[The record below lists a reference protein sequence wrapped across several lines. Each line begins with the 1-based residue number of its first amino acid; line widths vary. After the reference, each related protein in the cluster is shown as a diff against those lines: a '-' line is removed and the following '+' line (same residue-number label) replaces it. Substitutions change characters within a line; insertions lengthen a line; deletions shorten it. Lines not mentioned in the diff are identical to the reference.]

1 MSGKNIIVFDL
12 ETQRSFDEV
21 GGRNSME
28 KLGISVLGAYFY
40 QSDEYI
46 VFEESELKNFEE
58 RLSDR
63 PLLVG
68 FNSRRFDC
76 PVLQPYVRADL
87 SKFPQLDIL
96 EEVVRVVSH
105 RVKLESIAQATL
117 GTGKSGSG
125 LDALKY
131 YRNGEIDK
139 LKGYC
144 LDDVKITREIYEYGA
159 DKGEILF
166 MHKYGRGKARVP
178 VTWKI
183 EHPESGTENKQMGL
197 F

>member
-1 MSGKNIIVFDL
+1 MLGKNIIVFDL

-21 GGRNSME
+21 GGRNCME

-40 QSDEYI
+40 RTDEYL
-46 VFEESELKNFEE
+46 VFEESELNNFEE
-58 RLSDR
+58 MLADR

-76 PVLQPYVRADL
+76 TVLQPYVRADL

-105 RVKLESIAQATL
+105 RVKLESVAQATL

-131 YRNGEIDK
+131 WKNGEIDK
-139 LKGYC
+139 LKHYC

-159 DKGEILF
+159 NKGEILF

-178 VTWKI
+178 VTWEI
-183 EHPESGTENKQMGL
+183 EDPVGDAQDKQMGL